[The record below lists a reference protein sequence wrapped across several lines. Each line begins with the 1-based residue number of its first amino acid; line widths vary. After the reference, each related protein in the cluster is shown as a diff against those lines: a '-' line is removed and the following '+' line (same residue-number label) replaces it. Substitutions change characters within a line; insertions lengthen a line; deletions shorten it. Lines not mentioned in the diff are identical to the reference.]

1 MKPIIM
7 AALAAACLATPAL
20 ADKASQ
26 HVSWGTQ
33 NGSSGNAPLDD
44 HLRLTTLAGAA
55 QDGAGLTGS
64 PKTTNITNYV
74 CGTCITTSIDGN
86 GNVVTTTGTTTG
98 PVTGVQGVGSDGI
111 QQIIQP

>member
-1 MKPIIM
+1 M
-7 AALAAACLATPAL
+7 AALAAACLATPAV
-20 ADKASQ
+20 A
-26 HVSWGTQ
+26 
-33 NGSSGNAPLDD
+33 GSSQFTAYGTKNDTNGNAPLDD
-44 HLRLTTLAGAA
+44 HTRLANLAAA
-55 QDGAGLTGS
+55 ANDAANLG
-64 PKTTNITNYV
+64 KTTYNSISNYT